1 MKITRRNA
9 LIGMGTVAAGAGVI
23 GGTGAF
29 TSVQADRSVS
39 VTTTGDSSA
48 ALQIFPATTSGS
60 VGNGTITNNA
70 DTYTNAND
78 ASNTFTD
85 GTLEITISNLNLD
98 AVTRLEQLFTVVNNG
113 NQEVTLD
120 FQITATNGSISD
132 IVGSSGTIN
141 IVQGTGGSATTT
153 DITSGYAGDTNLT
166 VGASSSPIG
175 LEFDID
181 DDSTSGTSSLD
192 LELTIRAQAV

>member
-1 MKITRRNA
+1 MKLTRRNA

-29 TSVQADRSVS
+29 TSVQADRSVTVS
-39 VTTTGDSSA
+39 TTGDSAA
-48 ALQIFPATTSGS
+48 ALRIVPATTSGP
-60 VGNGTITNNA
+60 VGNGTITDNA
-70 DTYTNAND
+70 ATYTNADD
-78 ASNTFTD
+78 ADNTFNND
-85 GTLEITISNLNLD
+85 TLDITINNLNLD

-120 FQITATNGSISD
+120 FEITASSGSISD
-132 IVGSSGTIN
+132 IVGSSGSIN
-141 IVQGTGGSATTT
+141 VVLGTGSGATVA
-153 DITSGYAGDTNLT
+153 DITSGYAGDSTLG

-181 DDSTSGTSSLD
+181 DESTGSSLD